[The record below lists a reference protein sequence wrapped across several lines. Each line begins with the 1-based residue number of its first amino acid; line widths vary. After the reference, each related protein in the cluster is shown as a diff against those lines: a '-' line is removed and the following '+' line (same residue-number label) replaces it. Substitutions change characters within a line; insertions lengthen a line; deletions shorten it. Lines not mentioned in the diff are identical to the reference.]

1 MSQKIFDNDLL
12 VIFESKVVLTLN
24 KPAYGAMILD
34 FSKVIMYK
42 FHYDYVKNKY
52 GNNSRL
58 SFTDTD
64 SLMYEIK
71 TEDVYEDFSKNKE
84 LFDFSDYSSES
95 KYYND
100 SNKFA
105 FHKMKDETSTAAIKG
120 FLRLKVKMY

>member
-58 SFTDTD
+58 H
-64 SLMYEIK
+64 SLTLI
-71 TEDVYEDFSKNKE
+71 V
-84 LFDFSDYSSES
+84 
-95 KYYND
+95 
-100 SNKFA
+100 
-105 FHKMKDETSTAAIKG
+105 
-120 FLRLKVKMY
+120 